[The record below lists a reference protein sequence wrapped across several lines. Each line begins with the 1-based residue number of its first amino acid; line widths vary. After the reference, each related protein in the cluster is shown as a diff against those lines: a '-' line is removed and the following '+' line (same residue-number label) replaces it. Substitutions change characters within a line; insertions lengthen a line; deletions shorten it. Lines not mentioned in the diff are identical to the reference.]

1 MEINSAGN
9 FINTR
14 FLKKEVTV
22 ILIKTLRS
30 QVGVFK
36 GHYQGT
42 TKFVEMVKLPI
53 SLKFPMKDFFTDLKG
68 CQYALKCNISE
79 EQDCRVSRGIYRII
93 CKTCEVR
100 DGKKY
105 VYTGTIG
112 FSIHK
117 RMMEH
122 LQCVRARNALNAL
135 GERAKLHHKNEEAEL
150 VTEIIQEILILT

>member
-1 MEINSAGN
+1 MSKVVTRILKVPSTPNSTLMN
-9 FINTR
+9 
-14 FLKKEVTV
+14 
-22 ILIKTLRS
+22 TLRS
-30 QVGVFK
+30 QVAATK
-36 GHYQGT
+36 GPDQGT
-42 TKFVEMVKLPI
+42 TKFVEMGGLPI
-53 SLKFPMKDFFTDLKG
+53 SLLFPMKECLTGVKY

-105 VYTGTIG
+105 VYTGTSG

-122 LQCVRARNALNAL
+122 LQCVRARNASNAL
-135 GERAKLHHKNEEAEL
+135 AKHAQLHHENEEAEF
-150 VTEIIQEILILT
+150 VTEIVKGNVKFKFNL